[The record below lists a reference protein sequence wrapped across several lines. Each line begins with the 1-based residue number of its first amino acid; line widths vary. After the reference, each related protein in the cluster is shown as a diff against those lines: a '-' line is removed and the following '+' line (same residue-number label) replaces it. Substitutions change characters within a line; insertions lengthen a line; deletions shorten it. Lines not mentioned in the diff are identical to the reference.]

1 MNRDIALR
9 ELRVEWRVVLQLAD
23 ARPCLLRGGS
33 KFPYGDRM
41 CKNLLENGK
50 KRADLVVFGKERE
63 TVHQLCEHAAQRPD
77 VNGGRVVG
85 ASHEDLGRAIP
96 PRHHLR

>member
-1 MNRDIALR
+1 MNGDIALR
-9 ELRVEWRVVLQLAD
+9 ELWVERGVVLQLAD
-23 ARPCLLRGGS
+23 ARPCLLRGRS
-33 KFPYGDRM
+33 KFPCGYRM
-41 CKNLLENGK
+41 CKNSLEDGK
-50 KRADLVVFGKERE
+50 QRADLVVLGKERE

-77 VNGGRVVG
+77 VNGRCVVG